1 MANFIANSPKYAV
14 AELNKVASRKTGEIE
29 AQCKLG
35 EAFEDDNYS
44 LENGAIVFV
53 KAQDN
58 TIEKEYAADTCVDAM
73 YLHFSNPRR
82 YEDGRTGMEHFIY
95 QVNDDYE
102 TFGHAYLPRLYKLT
116 VGDIFT
122 TNFDYNAGK
131 GIIAAVPAKGTT
143 YTFGNHKIMVIE
155 SSAMD
160 TVPADTIGATYRVIK

>member
-1 MANFIANSPKYAV
+1 MANFIAKSPKYAV

-35 EAFEDDNYS
+35 EDFAEDDYS

-53 KAQDN
+53 KAADN
-58 TIEKEYAADTCVDAM
+58 TIVKEYDADSCVDAM

-82 YEDGRTGMEHFIY
+82 YEDGRSGMENFIY

-102 TFGHAYLPRLYKLT
+102 VAGECYLPRLYKLT
-116 VGDIFT
+116 TGDIFT
-122 TNFDYNAGK
+122 TNFDFEAGK
-131 GIIAAVPAKGTT
+131 GIITEKLENGKIF
-143 YTFGNHKIMVIE
+143 TFGNHKIMVIE

-160 TVPADTIGATYRVIK
+160 TVPANTLGATYRVIA